1 MAQEE
6 TYMIQTAFTT
16 GEVSPEVSNRVDMD
30 QYQSALNM
38 AENVYIRPY
47 GSVTKRGGTLYCGMT
62 KYPDKRCVLRQF
74 GLSYLLEFGEKYVRM
89 WKNGAYLGQECAT
102 PYTEEELDKLRFAQS
117 ADVLFIASGAHPV
130 MTLSRY
136 SDTDWRF
143 GEYEITDQYYDAL
156 LGAELE
162 RGVDEY
168 YGEPGTYTWMVPADG
183 TYTITLAGA
192 GGGGGG
198 YNYTGYVKNDPHY
211 VFRATA
217 GAYGG
222 SGGSGEQKTVTK
234 ELKKNEQYQIVIGAG
249 GSGGA
254 NGLHG
259 QDTVTAT
266 AGTAG
271 GETSAFGETAKGGG
285 GGGAAVVVES
295 GKNGKVNAGTA
306 GASYGSGGAGGSG
319 GSESSDRY
327 RGGRV
332 EITYAGSGQTGWV
345 SIRREA
351 ELTLTPSGTTGTITL
366 TASKAFFEESMTG
379 SYMKIQHVMPSQTVT
394 QNGGGTS
401 DGILCG
407 DQWKIITHGT
417 WTGSVKIQKSV
428 NGEEWEDYREY
439 KSNNDFNASESGTV
453 DEYTRLRIVST
464 AGNTD
469 LTILPYTHEGIV
481 KITGYTSQT
490 EVTAEVIEP
499 LGSTKAVDGYMWGA
513 WSDYYGWPQAV
524 GFFQDRLCLAATK
537 TQPYYVW
544 MSRTGDYPNFFVEKV
559 SGTVTDDSAVAL
571 SFISRKQNTIKHI
584 VAASDL
590 IVMTDGDEWTVS
602 GADTVTPTKGVPKS
616 QTSRGC
622 TDVVPTVVGGRI
634 VYVQRRGKTV
644 RDMGYS
650 FETDNYDGMD
660 LTLLAKHLTKDTEI
674 IDQTYMQDPDSV
686 LYFVLKNGRIACLSY
701 IRDQKVYAWSHIV
714 TKGEFESVCDVEEE
728 DRDVVYA
735 AVKRTIGGKTV
746 RTIEKIMPVDD
757 SDDPADYVMMDCA
770 GILSGAARSEARA
783 DWLAGEKIGVLANGR
798 FYEDIEVGSEGEFEI
813 PAEAETMIVG
823 IPYTMKIQL
832 PNIEANTQ
840 QGTLQGRKKK
850 ITGVILRLMHSLG
863 GAAGVQEEKL
873 DAIKYDQFQQQKVT
887 LCTEDKEMPMPNP
900 GLELYGR
907 LYIESEDPYPFT
919 LAAVIRKMV
928 IMG

>member
-1 MAQEE
+1 MAQE
-6 TYMIQTAFTT
+6 TLYVMQASFTA
-16 GEVSPEVSNRVDMD
+16 GEVSPEVANRIDID
-30 QYQSALNM
+30 KYQSALLN
-38 AENVYIRPY
+38 AENCYIRPY

-62 KYPDKRCVLRQF
+62 KDPDKRCVLRQF
-74 GLSYLLEFGEKYVRM
+74 GLSYLLEFGEGYVRM

-143 GEYEITDQYYDAL
+143 GEYEITNQYYDAI

-198 YNYTGYVKNDPHY
+198 YNYTGYAITDPHY
-211 VFRATA
+211 NFRVTA
-217 GAYGG
+217 RAYGG

-249 GSGGA
+249 GGGGA

-271 GETSAFGETAKGGG
+271 GKTSAFGETAKGGG

-295 GKNGKVNAGTA
+295 GRNGKVNAGTA
-306 GASYGSGGAGGSG
+306 GASYGDGGAGGSG
-319 GSESSDRY
+319 GSESSGGDR
-327 RGGRV
+327 GDGV
-332 EITYAGSGQTGWV
+332 KIKYAGSGQTGWV

-366 TASKAFFEESMTG
+366 TASKAFFQESMTG

-394 QNGGGTS
+394 QNGSGTS

-428 NGEEWEDYREY
+428 NGEGWEDYREY
-439 KSNNDFNASESGTV
+439 KSNDDFNASESGTV

-469 LTILPYTHEGIV
+469 LTILPYTHEGVV
-481 KITGYTSQT
+481 KITGYTSPT
-490 EVTAEVIEP
+490 KVTAEVIEP

-513 WSDYYGWPQAV
+513 WSDYYGWPSAI

-544 MSRTGDYPNFFVEKV
+544 MSRTGDYPNFSVEKV
-559 SGTVTDDSAVAL
+559 SGTITDDSAVAL

-674 IDQTYMQDPDSV
+674 IDATYMQDPDSI
-686 LYFVLKNGRIACLSY
+686 LYFVLANGEIDCLSY
-701 IRDQKVYAWSHIV
+701 VQDQKVYAWSHLV
-714 TKGEFESVCDVEEE
+714 TDGAFESVCDVEEE

-735 AVKRTIGGKTV
+735 AVKRTIGGTV
-746 RTIEKIMPVDD
+746 VRCIEKFMPVED
-757 SDDPADYVMMDCA
+757 SDNPGDYIMMDCA
-770 GILSGAARSEARA
+770 GRIDTQQRSSAKA
-783 DWLAGEKIGVLANGR
+783 PWLAGETVGVLADGR
-798 FYEDIEVGSEGEFEI
+798 YYKDIPVDEEGNFAI
-813 PAEAETMIVG
+813 PAKASYMIVG
-823 IPYTMKIQL
+823 LPYRTTIEL
-832 PNIEANTQ
+832 PNVEISTQ
-840 QGTLQGRKKK
+840 NGTVQGRNKKVS
-850 ITGVILRLMHSLG
+850 GASLRLLHTLG
-863 GAAGVQEEKL
+863 GRIGNGVGPMDE
-873 DAIKYDQFQQQKVT
+873 IKYDELSAQDVT
-887 LCTEDKEMPMPNP
+887 LYSDDKEVTIPNP
-900 GLELYGR
+900 TVEKHGR
-907 LYIESEDPYPFT
+907 VVIETEDPYPFN
-919 LAAVIRKMV
+919 LAAIVREVTINA
-928 IMG
+928 